1 MTSEASRPS
10 SAALL
15 FSGILM
21 IASQQRRIDVAG
33 LIVALVLLGL
43 AGLVWWDMT
52 KLQIL
57 SPYDLGPKVMPVVVT
72 IGLTLLAIGN
82 AIGAFRGDLPRRD
95 SLDWKPIL
103 LILGGLASLILLVR
117 FGGGFMI
124 GTALLF
130 ATTSTAFGRR
140 AFLTDLAIGAAIA
153 VFVYLLFAKL
163 LTLSLPTG
171 PLERL
176 L

>member
-1 MTSEASRPS
+1 
-10 SAALL
+10 
-15 FSGILM
+15 M
-21 IASQQRRIDVAG
+21 IPSQQRRIDVAG
-33 LIVALVLLGL
+33 LVIALVLLGL

-57 SPYDLGPKVMPVVVT
+57 SPYDLGPKAMPIIVSA
-72 IGLTLLAIGN
+72 GLVLLAVGN
-82 AIGAFRGDLPRRD
+82 GIGALRGDLPERE
-95 SLDWKPIL
+95 SLDWKPIV
-103 LILGGLASLILLVR
+103 LILGGLACLIILVR

-130 ATTSTAFGRR
+130 AATSTAFGRR
-140 AFLTDLAIGAAIA
+140 AFLTDLLIGAVIA
-153 VFVYLLFAKL
+153 VVIYLLFAKL

>member
-1 MTSEASRPS
+1 
-10 SAALL
+10 
-15 FSGILM
+15 M
-21 IASQQRRIDVAG
+21 ISPQQRRIDVAG
-33 LIVALVLLGL
+33 LIIALVLLGL

-52 KLQIL
+52 KLQLL
-57 SPYDLGPKVMPVVVT
+57 SPYDVGPKAVPVIVSL
-72 IGLTLLAIGN
+72 GLALLAVGN
-82 AIGAFRGDLPRRD
+82 AIGAFRGDLPERD

-103 LILGGLASLILLVR
+103 LILGGLASLIVLVR

-130 ATTSTAFGRR
+130 AATSTAFGRR
-140 AFLTDLAIGAAIA
+140 AFVTDLVIGAVIA
-153 VFVYLLFAKL
+153 VFIYLLFAKL

>member
-1 MTSEASRPS
+1 
-10 SAALL
+10 
-15 FSGILM
+15 M
-21 IASQQRRIDVAG
+21 IASRQRRIDVAG
-33 LIVALVLLGL
+33 LIIALILLGL

-57 SPYDLGPKVMPVVVT
+57 SPYDLGPKVMPVVVSAC
-72 IGLTLLAIGN
+72 LTLLAVGN
-82 AIGAFRGDLPRRD
+82 GIGALRGDLPARD
-95 SLDWKPIL
+95 SLDWKPII
-103 LILGGLASLILLVR
+103 LILGGLASLIVLIGL
-117 FGGGFMI
+117 GLGFMI

-140 AFLTDLAIGAAIA
+140 AFVTDLLIGAVLA
-153 VFVYLLFAKL
+153 VFIYLLFAKL
-163 LTLSLPTG
+163 LTLSLPAG